1 MGFLFCNTLLH
12 NFPSFLIHLWPFLNV
27 KIESQSCFREFRS
40 CCLTLDKRTLLISR
54 WSTTLSQYPTSFL
67 QFEKVPFPLLRFC
80 SGLIFKSKNFIFYFF
95 NFVDNNVAVGW
106 KYHAELQTNLKINA
120 NEKKISYQMF
130 RGTQNTIIKVVYF
143 FYVNCPGTL

>member
-1 MGFLFCNTLLH
+1 M
-12 NFPSFLIHLWPFLNV
+12 
-27 KIESQSCFREFRS
+27 
-40 CCLTLDKRTLLISR
+40 
-54 WSTTLSQYPTSFL
+54 SQYPTSFL
-67 QFEKVPFPLLRFC
+67 QFEKVPFPLLRFY
-80 SGLIFKSKNFIFYFF
+80 SGLIFKSKIVIFYFF

-106 KYHAELQTNLKINA
+106 KYRAELQTNLKINA